1 MAERDKEEEREGSS
15 SLAGRRDW
23 KRGKERQQE
32 WMREEFR
39 ERQNEK
45 SIGENRNRERDEEG
59 EIFNEGLWMIKGGEV
74 DKQGMKMT
82 TRKGESEE

>member
-1 MAERDKEEEREGSS
+1 
-15 SLAGRRDW
+15 
-23 KRGKERQQE
+23 
-32 WMREEFR
+32 MREEFR

-59 EIFNEGLWMIKGGEV
+59 KIFNEGLWMIKGGEV
-74 DKQGMKMT
+74 DKEGMKMT